1 MRRVGLLGGTF
12 DPFHTGHLDLGLA
25 ADHALGLN
33 EVILIV
39 SNIPPH
45 RPQPVASSHHR
56 FAMVALAIAG
66 RQHWRA
72 SDMELASG
80 GTSFTTDTLRRF
92 HDAGYKPTELFFVL
106 GADAFADIETW
117 RHYPAVLEQAHFAVV
132 SRPGAPVGSL
142 ADRLSPL
149 AARMTTTAPSET
161 AGRTSI
167 FLIDGITADV
177 SATAIRDRVARGE
190 PIAGLVP
197 AAVQQHIEQH
207 GLYSPS
213 PETPGDVAGGLT
225 SQRTSAAGRLH
236 GQD

>member
-12 DPFHTGHLDLGLA
+12 DPFHTGHLDIGRA
-25 ADHALGLN
+25 AERALGLS
-33 EVILIV
+33 ELILIV

-45 RPQPVASSHHR
+45 RPQAVASSYHR

-72 SDMELASG
+72 SDTELANG

-117 RHYPAVLEQAHFAVV
+117 RRYPAILEQANFAVI
-132 SRPGAPVGSL
+132 SRPGAPIGNL
-142 ADRLSPL
+142 AGRLSSL

-161 AGRTSI
+161 TGRTSI
-167 FLIDGITADV
+167 FLIDAATADV
-177 SATAIRDRVARGE
+177 SATAIRGHVARGE
-190 PIAGLVP
+190 PITGMVP

-207 GLYSPS
+207 GLYSSLPATPDDVNGGTAPQRPS
-213 PETPGDVAGGLT
+213 TA
-225 SQRTSAAGRLH
+225 SR
-236 GQD
+236 